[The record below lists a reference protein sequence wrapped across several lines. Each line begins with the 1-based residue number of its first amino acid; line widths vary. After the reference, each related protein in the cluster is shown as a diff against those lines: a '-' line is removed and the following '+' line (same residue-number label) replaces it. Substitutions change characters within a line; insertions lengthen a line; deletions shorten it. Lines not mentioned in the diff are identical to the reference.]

1 MNNGF
6 LYEDKTSNDG
16 MMAIKEL
23 VGDVIVEVVTNMS
36 ELTNQTFVLN
46 TTEGLVGYQLKDLDY
61 LRTHYVQDGIIFGV
75 KIGAC
80 SLMFIVCFLF
90 TKNWKQ
96 PVFILNQISLFFL
109 WLETIFYITF
119 ELGEFHSMST
129 VLTLSANGVGSFD
142 KGISNASSVFQL
154 FLIWSIEA
162 SLFFQCWT
170 MYRDAFS
177 IVGQCVPWVMLCIAV
192 IPNVVFWFIYVVVN
206 CVGLANPYTSLVL
219 DHPWIYTVPR
229 ILFTFSVMTFSFLS
243 VNKLFITLKRR
254 RNMGLRQFGPF
265 QIIFIMSIQS
275 MTVPAII
282 TMVDLFLPSS
292 PQTLTTLTSMFVTI
306 SLPLSS
312 VWAKFKS
319 TEQSSPINMKF
330 ASAGPSYK
338 SSTFDSTLHSELKTP
353 TSSQKSRKDS
363 ESTFH
368 GMIMSMD
375 HHSNKDV
382 ENYPY
387 K

>member
-1 MNNGF
+1 M
-6 LYEDKTSNDG
+6 
-16 MMAIKEL
+16 
-23 VGDVIVEVVTNMS
+23 GD
-36 ELTNQTFVLN
+36 LTNQTFVLN
-46 TTEGLVGYQLKDLDY
+46 TTQGLVGYQLKELDY

-90 TKNWKQ
+90 TKNWRQ
-96 PVFILNQISLFFL
+96 PVFILNQVSLFFL
-109 WLETIFYITF
+109 WMETVFYITF
-119 ELGEFHSMST
+119 ELGDFYST
-129 VLTLSANGVGSFD
+129 STILTLSANGVGGFD

-154 FLIWSIEA
+154 FLIWSIEG

-177 IVGQCVPWVMLCIAV
+177 FVGQCVPWVMLGIAV

-206 CVGLANPYTSLVL
+206 CVGLTDPYNSLVL

-229 ILFTFSVMTFSFLS
+229 ILFTFSVVIFSLFS
-243 VNKLFITLKRR
+243 VVKLFITLRRR

-265 QIIFIMSIQS
+265 QIIFIMSIQC
-275 MTVPAII
+275 MIVPAII
-282 TMVDLFLPSS
+282 TMVDVFLPSS

-306 SLPLSS
+306 LLPLSS

-319 TEQSSPINMKF
+319 TEQSSPINMKL
-330 ASAGPSYK
+330 ASTGSPYK
-338 SSTFDSTLHSELKTP
+338 PSTFNSTLHTEPKTP
-353 TSSQKSRKDS
+353 TNSQKSRKDS

-368 GMIMSMD
+368 DMIMSMD
-375 HHSNKDV
+375 HHLNKDV
-382 ENYPY
+382 EKYPF

>member
-1 MNNGF
+1 MVVSMRIKQPSGSTV
-6 LYEDKTSNDG
+6 D
-16 MMAIKEL
+16 IKEF
-23 VGDVIVEVVTNMS
+23 VWNEFIVMMTGG
-36 ELTNQTFVLN
+36 LTNQTIIVN

-109 WLETIFYITF
+109 WMETIFYIAF
-119 ELGEFHSMST
+119 ELGQFHSMST
-129 VLTLSANGVGSFD
+129 ILTLSADSVSGFN

-162 SLFFQCWT
+162 SLFFQCFI

-177 IVGQCVPWVMLCIAV
+177 FVGQCVPWVMLGIAV
-192 IPNVVFWFIYVVVN
+192 VPNVVFWFIYVVVN
-206 CVGLANPYTSLVL
+206 CVGLTDPYNSLVL
-219 DHPWIYTVPR
+219 DHPWIYTIPR
-229 ILFTFSVMTFSFLS
+229 ILFTLS
-243 VNKLFITLKRR
+243 VVMFSLLSVIKLFVTLRRR

-275 MTVPAII
+275 MIVPAII
-282 TMVDLFLPSS
+282 TMVDVFLPSS

-319 TEQSSPINMKF
+319 TDQSPPVNMKF
-330 ASAGPSYK
+330 TSTASPCK
-338 SSTFDSTLHSELKTP
+338 LPTFNSTLHSGLKTP
-353 TSSQKSRKDS
+353 TNSRNSRKDS

-368 GMIMSMD
+368 DMVMSMD
-375 HHSNKDV
+375 HQPNEDV
-382 ENYPY
+382 EARPFN
-387 K
+387 